1 MTTFK
6 NCKWS
11 NFWSIFVQ

>member
-6 NCKWS
+6 NCNWS